1 MKKLFMIAALMVVTL
16 SANAQGMFIKPMVGA
31 TLSSFVGDFTED
43 EKYKVGLV
51 AGAEFGYFF
60 NENMGVTAGLLYTMQ
75 GSKDKNAEYNENL
88 DYLNIPILFNYYI
101 FPGFAVK
108 AGIQPG
114 FLVRAKYDD
123 ESLKDFYKSTD
134 FAIPMGVSYEF
145 SDFVIDARYNLGV
158 ANILEHSGDYKQR
171 NSVFQLTLGYKIP
184 F

>member
-88 DYLNIPILFNYYI
+88 DYLNIPILLF
-101 FPGFAVK
+101 
-108 AGIQPG
+108 
-114 FLVRAKYDD
+114 
-123 ESLKDFYKSTD
+123 
-134 FAIPMGVSYEF
+134 
-145 SDFVIDARYNLGV
+145 
-158 ANILEHSGDYKQR
+158 
-171 NSVFQLTLGYKIP
+171 
-184 F
+184 